1 MKPVPATHPDPKA
14 QQAQS
19 ARQDV
24 EAQLA
29 AACKDNAVLLQRL
42 KETAGEADEMAAR
55 RAAVEARAQVGG
67 VGYWANGNVVVGR
80 LV

>member
-1 MKPVPATHPDPKA
+1 MNPAPATPQA

-55 RAAVEARAQVGG
+55 RAAVEARAQVGAF
-67 VGYWANGNVVVGR
+67 VGWWVGLVVW
-80 LV
+80 